1 MKMFSRRSQD
11 RQSPLN
17 GNFTEKEGYQVSVN
31 VVKVSNLRLQKVLL
45 YFLCFFFLFFFL
57 SKRRGR
63 GVLEIQFK
71 SK

>member
-1 MKMFSRRSQD
+1 MFSRRSQD
-11 RQSPLN
+11 SPLN

-31 VVKVSNLRLQKVLL
+31 MIKVSNLRLQKVLL
-45 YFLCFFFLFFFL
+45 YFLCFLFFFL